1 MLKYSMIYKR
11 QIYLIV
17 LVNLDVM
24 LILTDYKCVCQN
36 KENLD
41 QYTIQ

>member
-17 LVNLDVM
+17 LVNFNVM
-24 LILTDYKCVCQN
+24 LIKRVCQN